1 MTKSQQNKTTKM
13 LNLCEN
19 HLFKLKKNG
28 KKMQKVILNKND
40 LKSSVIYDGKRK
52 NSKKRF

>member
-19 HLFKLKKNG
+19 HLFKLKK
-28 KKMQKVILNKND
+28 
-40 LKSSVIYDGKRK
+40 KRK
-52 NSKKRF
+52 KNAESDFKQK